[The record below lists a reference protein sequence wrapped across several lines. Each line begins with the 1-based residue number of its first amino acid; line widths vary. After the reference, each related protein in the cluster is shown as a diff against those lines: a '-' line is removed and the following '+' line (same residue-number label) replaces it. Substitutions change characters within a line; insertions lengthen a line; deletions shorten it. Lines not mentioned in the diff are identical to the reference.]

1 MRLPALLGA
10 HPHAGGA
17 MSASVTV
24 DLSLLW
30 LALSDPPGGSGTGG
44 GSSSGGS
51 GPDPDELERVRAL
64 VVLAQGGDQDAF
76 GQLYQRYVQV
86 VYRYI
91 YVRVGS
97 VHTAQDLTSETFIKA
112 LRNLSG
118 FTWQGKDIAAWFVT
132 IARNVV
138 NDHAKSSRFRLEVTT
153 EDMRDADTEVEAPE
167 GEVLQRMRD
176 ERLLQ
181 AVAQLRPEQAECVTL
196 RFVQGLSLAE
206 TAEVMGKKEN
216 AVKQLQLRA
225 VRALQRALE
234 GEDL

>member
-1 MRLPALLGA
+1 
-10 HPHAGGA
+10 
-17 MSASVTV
+17 
-24 DLSLLW
+24 
-30 LALSDPPGGSGTGG
+30 
-44 GSSSGGS
+44 
-51 GPDPDELERVRAL
+51 
-64 VVLAQGGDQDAF
+64 
-76 GQLYQRYVQV
+76 
-86 VYRYI
+86 
-91 YVRVGS
+91 
-97 VHTAQDLTSETFIKA
+97 
-112 LRNLSG
+112 
-118 FTWQGKDIAAWFVT
+118 
-132 IARNVV
+132 
-138 NDHAKSSRFRLEVTT
+138 
-153 EDMRDADTEVEAPE
+153 MRDADTEVEAPE